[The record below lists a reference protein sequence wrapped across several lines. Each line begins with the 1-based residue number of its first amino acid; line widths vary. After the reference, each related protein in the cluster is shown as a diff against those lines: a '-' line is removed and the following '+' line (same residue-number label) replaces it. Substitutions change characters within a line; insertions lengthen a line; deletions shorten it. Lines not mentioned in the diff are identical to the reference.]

1 MHALLPLTL
10 LVSSLATRAAAATS
24 FITPG
29 GSGTSGWK
37 NNPSYDVDESMNVE
51 WETDLDETN
60 LLLWQ
65 DYPAAGGGTQ
75 FFMSLKENSTSTSF
89 IWQVSFNG
97 FSTEVEDG
105 EDAVFH
111 FSLFKS
117 GTNDIYANSQAFNV
131 TVPKDATTTSA
142 ASSTVE
148 PSPTPTNDAT
158 ETTSDA
164 ATESTTEAASDS
176 GDKGLSTGAVAGIAV
191 GATLGGIAVLAG
203 VGFLLWKHFRKGPN
217 AAAGGYAPPSEMPTG
232 PQHQP
237 AHEYYKAPDQHAPAE
252 MAGQPW
258 IHPQQG
264 YNQGPGGLHEAP

>member
-1 MHALLPLTL
+1 MHALLPLTVL
-10 LVSSLATRAAAATS
+10 LSSFATRAAADTS

-51 WETDLDETN
+51 WQTDLEMTN

-65 DYPAAGGGTQ
+65 DYPSAGGGTQ
-75 FFMSLKENSTSTSF
+75 FFIGLKENTTSTSF

-97 FSTEVEDG
+97 FSTEVKDG

-117 GTNDIYANSQAFNV
+117 GTNDIVANSQTFNV
-131 TVPKDATTTSA
+131 TVPKDVTTTSA
-142 ASSTVE
+142 ATTVA

-158 ETTSDA
+158 ETTTDASAETTTDA
-164 ATESTTEAASDS
+164 ASSE
-176 GDKGLSTGAVAGIAV
+176 DKGISTGAVAGIAV
-191 GATLGGIAVLAG
+191 GATLGGIAVLG
-203 VGFLLWKHFRKGPN
+203 GIGFLLWRHFRKG
-217 AAAGGYAPPSEMPTG
+217 AGSTVAAGGYAPPSEMPTG

-237 AHEYYKAPDQHAPAE
+237 VQEYYKPPDQQAPAE